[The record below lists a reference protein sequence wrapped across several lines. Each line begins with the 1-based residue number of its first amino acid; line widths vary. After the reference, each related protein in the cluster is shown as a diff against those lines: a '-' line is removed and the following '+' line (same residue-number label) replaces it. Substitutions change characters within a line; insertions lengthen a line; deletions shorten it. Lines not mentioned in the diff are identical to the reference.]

1 MSRCVAVLALA
12 LVAPAAFAQ
21 NADSSAKAAKAA
33 KPDYS
38 PPAGAP
44 YTAVSVTVPTSRGYT
59 LAGTLTLP
67 PGASASHRVPA
78 VVTITGSGPQDRDEA
93 LPFGGFRPFRQ
104 IADTLGR
111 RGIAVLRM
119 DDRGTAASGGT
130 FKGTTDEGFRDD
142 IRDGLVFLRTRPE
155 IDTTRLALVGHSEG
169 AMIAPMVAEEE
180 PHVRAIVLLAGV
192 AGNLMP
198 TLTYQLTNM
207 IQHNDKLSAAKK
219 DSAIAALPHQIDS
232 IEASDPWWKFILT
245 HDFSA
250 DQRNVKSA
258 SVLILTGEHDQQAE
272 PKYVPAMVANF
283 KAAGNRD
290 VTSQIIPGVNHL
302 FVTDPDGFPGG
313 YAKLPAPLMMRSD
326 VLGIVANWL
335 VKRLDAK

>member
-1 MSRCVAVLALA
+1 MYTIRVIALALA
-12 LVAPAAFAQ
+12 SRAALAQ
-21 NADSSAKAAKAA
+21 SADTSAKPA
-33 KPDYS
+33 KPDYG

-44 YTAVSVTVPTSRGYT
+44 YTAVSVTVPTPRGYT

-67 PGASASHRVPA
+67 AGASASHRVPA

-93 LPFGGFRPFRQ
+93 LPFGGYRPFRQ
-104 IADTLGR
+104 IADTLSR
-111 RGIAVLRM
+111 RGMAVLRM

-142 IRDGLVFLRTRPE
+142 IRAGLAYLRTRAE
-155 IDTTRLALVGHSEG
+155 IDTTRFALVGHSEG

-180 PHVRAIVLLAGV
+180 PKVRAIVLLAGV

-198 TLTYQLTNM
+198 TLRYQLTNQ
-207 IQHNDKLSAAKK
+207 IQHNDKLSATQK
-219 DSAIAALPHQIDS
+219 DSAIAALPHRLDS
-232 IEASDPWWKFILT
+232 IMASDPWWSFILT

-250 DQRNVKSA
+250 DQRHVKSA
-258 SVLILTGEHDQQAE
+258 SVLILTGEHDQQAQ
-272 PKYVPAMVANF
+272 PKYVPEMVANF
-283 KAAGNRD
+283 KAAGNHD
-290 VTSQIIPGVNHL
+290 VVAEIIPGVNHL

-326 VLGIVANWL
+326 VIGIVANWL
-335 VKRLDAK
+335 AKRLDAK